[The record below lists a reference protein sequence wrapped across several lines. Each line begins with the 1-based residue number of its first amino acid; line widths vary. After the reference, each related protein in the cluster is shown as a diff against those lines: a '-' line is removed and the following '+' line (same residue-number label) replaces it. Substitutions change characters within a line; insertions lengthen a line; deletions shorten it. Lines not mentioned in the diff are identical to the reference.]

1 MSLTNLLIK
10 NFYEKEKFSLISI
23 IILCFAISF
32 LKINVISYISANIIK
47 SIKNNNIKYVYEY
60 YNYFFIVCIIFI
72 VLFYIYKHFQY
83 IVSFKLRF
91 FIRFFLFKNIL
102 FKNDEQLEDINF
114 TKIVTPVV
122 RISNCFDIILNIF
135 INETLPNLTII
146 LIIFFF
152 FIYKNLNI
160 ALIFLFGNILLIVSL
175 YYSSFTILNKSN
187 NIEKNIIKNESM
199 SSEIFNNFHKI
210 ILRGMQNNEID
221 SYRADINN
229 LYKISDDYYYYI
241 NNKNLLS
248 NIIVYGT
255 LLILFFYLIILFFK
269 KKITSIIFITFI
281 TILLLYKDLILSS
294 LYAYP
299 IFLENI
305 SRYNANVESFK
316 IKLFNS
322 NEKDTTYP
330 GKATNHESL
339 AGVEKLK
346 LKFNQLE
353 FKNINFK
360 YDIEDIKLE
369 NLKIIFNNFNLKL
382 NIENK
387 IIGIHSLSGKGKSTL
402 MKLLLKIY
410 LYEGSILIDDVNIDK
425 IDKQY
430 LRENIIYV
438 DQSANLFDRKII
450 ANIFYSC
457 KDIDFN
463 IMNKYLDE
471 IMQYPKIKELYYNI
485 NFEEHDAGFNG
496 SNLSG
501 GQRQVINIING
512 LISPSI
518 ITILDEPTNAL
529 DPELKKEVIQLIKD
543 FKKYNKCIIIITHDE
558 EIHEIL
564 DEKIEI

>member
-60 YNYFFIVCIIFI
+60 YKYFSIACIIFI
-72 VLFYIYKHFQY
+72 ILFYLYKHFQY
-83 IVSFKLRF
+83 TVSFKLRF
-91 FIRFFLFKNIL
+91 FIRFFIFKNIL
-102 FKNDEQLEDINF
+102 FKNDKLLENINF
-114 TKIVTPVV
+114 TKIVIPVV

-146 LIIFFF
+146 LIIFLF

-160 ALIFLFGNILLIVSL
+160 ALIFLFGNILLIISL

-187 NIEKNIIKNESM
+187 NIEKNIIKNESI

-229 LYKISDDYYYYI
+229 LYKINDDYYYYI

-299 IFLENI
+299 TFLENV
-305 SRYNANVESFK
+305 SRYNTNVESFK

-322 NEKDTTYP
+322 
-330 GKATNHESL
+330 TNSENGADRARSL
-339 AGVEKLK
+339 RMTPVENLK

-387 IIGIHSLSGKGKSTL
+387 IIGIHSLSGNGKSTL
-402 MKLLLKIY
+402 MKLLLKVY
-410 LYEGSILIDDVNIDK
+410 KYEGSILIDDININK

-430 LRENIIYV
+430 LRKNIIYV

-471 IMQYPKIKELYYNI
+471 IMQYPKIKELYNNI

-512 LISPSI
+512 LITPSI

-529 DPELKKEVIQLIKD
+529 DPELKKEILQLIKD
-543 FKKYNKCIIIITHDE
+543 FKKYNKCIIIITHDNDVN
-558 EIHEIL
+558 EIL